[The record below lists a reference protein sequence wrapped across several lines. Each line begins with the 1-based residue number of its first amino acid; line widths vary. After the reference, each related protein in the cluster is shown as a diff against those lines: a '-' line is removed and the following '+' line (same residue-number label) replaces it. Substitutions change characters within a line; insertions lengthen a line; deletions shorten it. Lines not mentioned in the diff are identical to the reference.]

1 MVCSKRRNRTYQG
14 MTKYKDK
21 EAKEAPY
28 MRYNSDVESVCSGFF
43 CSANGRVTETC
54 KNRSKCF
61 KYRQYKE
68 NPKSLK
74 KVGFRYVG
82 TFRDC
87 NIHKTEED
95 RIINALKYLMYSML
109 YINDLACSCVIDM
122 KDKIY
127 GQDKETRK
135 IFGALIKRQDHYE
148 KTINYLLRNNINEF
162 ADFNLEMDEDIKDKR
177 ADLYISILNFL
188 KHKGVD
194 NAEFIA
200 CVEIAYL
207 IADWSV
213 NYIETR
219 VDECVKY
226 NPNVVN
232 LRTYELLGMRDVLR
246 SLSRWATRNIK
257 TDIDLNESEEI
268 KTSFRELQRSITDY
282 EKVRKYM
289 IKTLNY

>member
-1 MVCSKRRNRTYQG
+1 MS
-14 MTKYKDK
+14 KYKDK
-21 EAKEAPY
+21 DAKEAPY

-135 IFGALIKRQDHYE
+135 IFGALLKREDHYE
-148 KTINYLLRNNINEF
+148 KTVNQIMDNIIDRF
-162 ADFNLEMDEDIKDKR
+162 AEFNLEMDEKIKDKR
-177 ADLYISILNFL
+177 EDLYLCILSYL
-188 KHKGVD
+188 KSKGVE

-200 CVEIAYL
+200 YVELAYM
-207 IADWSV
+207 ITDWSV

-219 VDECVKY
+219 VRECMKY
-226 NPNVVN
+226 DRNVVN
-232 LRTYELLGMRDVLR
+232 LRSYKLLGTRDI
-246 SLSRWATRNIK
+246 LSNLCKWANRNIK
-257 TDIDLNESEEI
+257 ESLDLNESEDVLR
-268 KTSFRELQRSITDY
+268 TFRELRRMITDY
-282 EKVRKYM
+282 GNVHETIIR
-289 IKTLNY
+289 TANY